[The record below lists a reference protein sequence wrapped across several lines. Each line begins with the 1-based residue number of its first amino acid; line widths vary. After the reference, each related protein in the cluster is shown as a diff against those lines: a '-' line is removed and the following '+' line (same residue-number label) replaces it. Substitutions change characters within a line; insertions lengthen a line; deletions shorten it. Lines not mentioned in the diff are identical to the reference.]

1 MGHTSLGEFI
11 DAARVA
17 DDVKDIHGA
26 DLDADVGALSELS
39 AQSDGPLLLFH
50 DFAGFPSGFRVAS
63 NVYRHS
69 RRRYALALGIPSD
82 AHPVEL
88 VQHLRKLR
96 ARQVPAKPR
105 RWRTAPSSR
114 TGWPVRTRTF
124 AGSRRPSGIP
134 GTAATTSAPAI
145 SSSSAIPKP
154 AGSLRHL
161 PCLRPR
167 TGIA

>member
-1 MGHTSLGEFI
+1 MGHASLGEFI

-17 DDVKDIHGA
+17 GDVKDVHGA
-26 DLDADVGALSELS
+26 DLDTDVGALSELS

-50 DFAGFPSGFRVAS
+50 DFAGFPPGFRVAS

-96 ARQVPAKPR
+96 ARQVPAKPQEVTDGPVLAHRLTGEDADIR
-105 RWRTAPSSR
+105 RFPAHR
-114 TGWPVRTRTF
+114 
-124 AGSRRPSGIP
+124 SGIP
-134 GTAATTSAPAI
+134 GTAATTSAPAT
-145 SSSSAIPKP
+145 SSSSATRKP
-154 AGSLRHL
+154 AGSISA
-161 PCLRPR
+161 PTAPV
-167 TGIA
+167 